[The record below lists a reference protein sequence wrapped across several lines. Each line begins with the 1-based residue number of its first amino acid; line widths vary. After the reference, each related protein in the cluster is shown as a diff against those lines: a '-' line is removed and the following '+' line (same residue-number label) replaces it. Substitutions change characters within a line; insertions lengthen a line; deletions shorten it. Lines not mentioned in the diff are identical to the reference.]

1 MTTLYLNRFARALL
15 PLGLITAPAFA
26 ESPTPL
32 PDVTVEGDAADA
44 HVIDP
49 AAHAGT
55 APDIGALL
63 KQAPGAQVNRN
74 GALTGIAQYRGL
86 YGDRVNVLVD
96 GINIEASCTN
106 AMDPPL
112 SHIPSA
118 QLESLTVIRGIAPV
132 SSGLETLGGTIMAE
146 SSIGTFGTD
155 PRFETHGDLSSSGAS
170 VNDSYALSGL
180 GWLSNQQHKLY
191 AAASR
196 ETGNDADFADGTIRP
211 TSYERTHYALGYGMR
226 FGTQTLALDLARN
239 EANDSGTP
247 SLPMDIVTSTTD
259 TAKLDWRG
267 TWSGTTLHAQLS
279 DAQSDHTMDNYSLRT
294 PPGGNT
300 RRAITDASGVGY
312 RVDAGFGVASGTLTL
327 GLDGHMADHNAVV
340 RDPVN
345 NPNLRVVS
353 FNDVQRDRYGA
364 FGEWNGALPAGW
376 GLDLGL
382 RYTRVEMNAGAV
394 DHSMYGMNAGVTTL
408 EDRFNNADRARND
421 NNIDWVAQLS
431 HALGEQTS
439 LVGGVARKVRSPSYQ
454 ERYLWLPMEAT
465 AGLADGNNY
474 VGDIGLD
481 PEVSH
486 QVELGVDWRGTHAYV
501 SPRAFYRDVSN
512 YIQGTPA
519 TDPTVIMV
527 SSGNGDATPLQFS
540 NVDAT
545 LYGIDTTAGVHF
557 GTYWS
562 IDGVLSYVRGE
573 RDDVSDNLYRVYPLS
588 GTLAVKYARDRWS
601 LSGQSEFAA
610 RQDKVSSTNSETETA
625 GYAVFNVFGDVKLGS
640 RITLAAGVANLFD
653 TLYREHTAGI
663 NRALDS
669 DVALGDRIPGY
680 GRNAYAR
687 LRYVW

>member
-15 PLGLITAPAFA
+15 PLGLLTTPAFA

-44 HVIDP
+44 HVVDQSTQDG
-49 AAHAGT
+49 AAA
-55 APDIGALL
+55 DIGALL

-112 SHIPSA
+112 SHIPGA
-118 QLESLTVIRGIAPV
+118 QLESLTVIRGIAPA
-132 SSGLETLGGTIMAE
+132 SSGLETLGGSILAQ
-146 SSIGTFGTD
+146 SSVGSFGAD
-155 PRFETHGDLSSSGAS
+155 ERFEAHADLSASGAS
-170 VNDSYALSGL
+170 VNDSSALSGL
-180 GWLSNQQHKLY
+180 GWLANRQHKVY

-196 ETGNDADFADGTIRP
+196 ESGNDADFADGTIRP
-211 TSYERTHYALGYGMR
+211 TEYQRERYAFGYAAR
-226 FGTQTLALDLARN
+226 FGTQVVAVDLARN
-239 EANDSGTP
+239 QVDDSGTP

-259 TAKLDWRG
+259 IAKLDWRG
-267 TWSGTTLHAQLS
+267 NLGGTALHAQLS
-279 DAQSDHTMDNYSLRT
+279 DARTDHTMDNYSLRT

-300 RRAITDASGVGY
+300 RRAFTDASGLGY
-312 RVDAGFGVASGTLTL
+312 RLDAGFGLASGTLIL
-327 GLDGHMADHNAVV
+327 GLDGHMADHNATV

-345 NPNLRVVS
+345 NPMLRVVS

-364 FGEWNGALPAGW
+364 FGEWSGALAGDW
-376 GLDLGL
+376 GLELGL
-382 RYTRVEMNAGAV
+382 RYTRVEMDAGEV

-408 EDRFNNADRARND
+408 QDRFNTADRARSD
-421 NNIDWVAQLS
+421 NNIDWVAQLNRTLN
-431 HALGEQTS
+431 AQTS
-439 LVGGVARKVRSPSYQ
+439 LIAGVARKVRSPSYQ

-474 VGDIGLD
+474 VGDIGLK

-486 QVELGVDWRGTHAYV
+486 QLELGLDWHGEHAYA
-501 SPRAFYRDVSN
+501 SPRVFYREVSD

-527 SSGNGDATPLQFS
+527 STGGGDPTPLQFS

-545 LYGIDTTAGVHF
+545 LYGIDTTAGVHL
-557 GTYWS
+557 GAHWM
-562 IDGVLSYVRGE
+562 IDGVLSYVRGK
-573 RDDVSDNLYRVYPLS
+573 RDDIDDNLYRVYPLS
-588 GTLAVKYARDRWS
+588 GTVAVKYAADRWS
-601 LSGQSEFAA
+601 LSAQSEFAA
-610 RQDKVSSTNSETETA
+610 RQNQVSDTNGETETA
-625 GYAVFNVFGDVKLGS
+625 GYAVFSVFGDVKLGS
-640 RITLAAGVANLFD
+640 RVTLDGGVANVFD

-663 NRALDS
+663 NRALNS
-669 DVALGDRIPGY
+669 DVALGERVPGY
-680 GRNAYAR
+680 GRNVYAR